1 MTFVN
6 LTIKSR
12 NKKVGPVP
20 VSTSSKATCPDAC
33 PLKETGACY
42 TDGGP
47 LALFWKKVSE
57 QKAGTNYDRFC
68 HNVADLPDGQF
79 WRHNQAGDLKPVD
92 GQPDTIDAPALV
104 KLVEANTGKK
114 GFTFTHYDVIANPV
128 NNYAATVANR
138 NGFTINLSG
147 NTLDHA
153 DRLVDAD
160 CGPVV
165 AVLPIEYERQTK
177 RTEAGK
183 AWAETEAD
191 YKARLRTLPQTTP
204 QGRRVVVCP
213 ATFKDNT
220 ACVDCQLC
228 QKANRKTIVGFP
240 AHGRSKRKADT
251 IARGGQL

>member
-1 MTFVN
+1 MGFVN

-20 VSTSSKATCPDAC
+20 VSTSGKETCPDAC

-42 TDGGP
+42 ADGGP
-47 LALFWKKVSE
+47 LAIFWKKVSE
-57 QKAGTNYDRFC
+57 QKAGANYDRFC
-68 HNVADLPDGQF
+68 HSVAALPDDQF
-79 WRHNQAGDLKPVD
+79 WRHNQAGDLKPID
-92 GQPDTIDAPALV
+92 DQPDTIDAPALV
-104 KLVEANTGKK
+104 QLVEANRGRR
-114 GFTFTHYDVIANPV
+114 GFTFTHYDVIENPL
-128 NNYAATVANR
+128 NDYAVSVANG

-153 DRLVDAD
+153 DQLAHSG

-165 AVLPIEYERQTK
+165 SVLPIEYERTTK
-177 RTEAGK
+177 RTDAGK
-183 AWAETEAD
+183 VWAETEAE

-204 QGRRVVVCP
+204 AGRRVVVCP
-213 ATFKDNT
+213 ATYKDDT

-240 AHGRSKRKADT
+240 AHGRSRRKADA
-251 IARGGQL
+251 IARGGQI